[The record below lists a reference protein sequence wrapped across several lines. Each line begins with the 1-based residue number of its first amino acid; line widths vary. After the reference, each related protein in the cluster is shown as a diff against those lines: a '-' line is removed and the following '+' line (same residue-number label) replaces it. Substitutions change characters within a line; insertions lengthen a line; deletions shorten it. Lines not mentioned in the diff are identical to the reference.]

1 MKRVV
6 VIREFKDAKHGE
18 VLRTV
23 GLTMVLE
30 DDRAEE
36 LLQKNVVIE
45 ELEINL
51 LEAKPV
57 DEEAEKD
64 KEDDVEEV
72 KEDGKTK
79 KPPKE
84 K

>member
-18 VLRTV
+18 VLRSV
-23 GLTMVLE
+23 GLTMILE

-51 LEAKPV
+51 LETKPV
-57 DEEAEKD
+57 DEEIQEDNED
-64 KEDDVEEV
+64 KEDV